1 MIDRSGKKK
10 IVVICAVSSG
20 VRNRAS
26 RTVSSQACLVVNER
40 KAKTTGCGRV
50 AYRCSVSEFPRSA
63 RIAV

>member
-26 RTVSSQACLVVNER
+26 RTVSSQACPVVNER
-40 KAKTTGCGRV
+40 KAKTTGWRRV
-50 AYRCSVSEFPRSA
+50 AYRCSLLEFSRSA
-63 RIAV
+63 RTAA